1 VTTPTFPTP
10 RRVVITGL
18 GTVNP
23 LAQSVPDYWRGLL
36 AGKSGIAPITQ
47 FDTETFPFANGQ
59 TAQFKVRFAGE
70 VKGFD
75 PEPVID
81 KRAARHLDRFAQF
94 ALVAAQ
100 EAVDDSGLDLSRE
113 NPFRCGCIFG
123 SGIGGLAELEDG
135 HRTLMERGPGRMGP
149 FLIPMMIANAA
160 SGNISIRFGLRG
172 PNTTVTTAC
181 SSAAH
186 AIGDSL
192 TAIRLGHAD
201 VMLTG
206 GSEAAITPLGLGG
219 FIACRA
225 LSGRNDDP
233 ATASRPFDK
242 DRDGFVLS
250 EGAGVLVLEEYERA
264 KARGAKIYAEV
275 CGAGNTADAFH
286 ITQPH
291 EDGMGAAEAM
301 RAAIR
306 DAGWNTDEIDYI
318 NAHGTSTPLG
328 DVAETKA
335 IKQVFG
341 PHAKQLMISSTKSLI
356 GHLLGASGG
365 VEAVACALSIRDRV
379 LHPTINLHNQDVAGG
394 CDLDYIPNVARE
406 LRVRRI
412 LSNSF
417 GFGGHNC
424 SIALGAI

>member
-1 VTTPTFPTP
+1 MTAGVTTPMTR

-23 LAQSVPDYWRGLL
+23 LGLNVPDYWRGLL
-36 AGKSGIAPITQ
+36 AGQSGVAPITH
-47 FDTETFPFANGQ
+47 FDV
-59 TAQFKVRFAGE
+59 TAFRVKFGGE
-70 VKGFD
+70 VKKFD
-75 PEPVID
+75 PSVAID
-81 KRAARHLDRFAQF
+81 PRDIRRSDRFTQF
-94 ALVAAQ
+94 ALVAAA
-100 EAVDDSGLDLSRE
+100 EAVKDSGLDFARE
-113 NPFRCGCIFG
+113 NPFRCGCILG
-123 SGIGGLAELEDG
+123 SGIGGIAEFEEG
-135 HRTLMERGPGRMGP
+135 AKTLLERGPSRLGP
-149 FLIPMMIANAA
+149 FLIPKMIANAA

-172 PNTTVTTAC
+172 PNTTVSTAC

-192 TAIRLGHAD
+192 LAIRHGYAD

-225 LSGRNDDP
+225 LSERNDDP
-233 ATASRPFDK
+233 AHASRPWDK
-242 DRDGFVLS
+242 GRDGFVLS
-250 EGAGVLVLEEYERA
+250 EGAGVLVLEDYERA
-264 KARGAKIYAEV
+264 KARGANIYAEV
-275 CGAGNTADAFH
+275 CGTGNTADAFH

-291 EDGMGAAEAM
+291 EDGIGAAEAM
-301 RAAIR
+301 RVAVH
-306 DAGWNTDEIDYI
+306 DAGWNPDEVQYL
-318 NAHGTSTPLG
+318 NAHGTSTGLG

-335 IKQVFG
+335 VKRVFG
-341 PHAKQLMISSTKSLI
+341 DHAKKLMISSTKSMI

-365 VEAVACALSIRDRV
+365 VEAVACALSLKHGV
-379 LHPTINLHNQDVAGG
+379 LHPTINLVAQDLEAG

-406 LRVRRI
+406 ARVKKL

-424 SIALGAI
+424 SLALGAI

>member
-1 VTTPTFPTP
+1 
-10 RRVVITGL
+10 VVITGL

-23 LAQSVPDYWRGLL
+23 LALNVPDYWRGLL
-36 AGKSGIAPITQ
+36 AGQSGIAPITQ
-47 FDTETFPFANGQ
+47 FDTTVFPIQGGQ
-59 TAQFKVRFAGE
+59 TTQFKVRFAGE
-70 VKGFD
+70 VKGFN
-75 PEPVID
+75 PEPTID
-81 KRAARHLDRFAQF
+81 TRTARKLDRFTQF
-94 ALVAAQ
+94 AVVAAQ
-100 EAVDDSGLDLSRE
+100 EAVTDSGLDFRAE

-123 SGIGGLAELEDG
+123 SGIGGLAELEEG
-135 HRTLMERGPGRMGP
+135 HSILMERGPGRLGP
-149 FLIPMMIANAA
+149 FLIPKMIANAA

-192 TAIRLGHAD
+192 NAIRAGQAD
-201 VMLTG
+201 VMVTG

-225 LSGRNDDP
+225 LSERNDDP
-233 ATASRPFDK
+233 AAASRPFDR

-264 KARGAKIYAEV
+264 KARGASIYAEL
-275 CGAGNTADAFH
+275 CGSGNTADAYH

-291 EDGMGAAEAM
+291 EDGLGAAEAM
-301 RAAIR
+301 RAAMR
-306 DAGWNTDEIDYI
+306 DAGWNAGDVGYI

-328 DVAETKA
+328 DLAETKA
-335 IKQVFG
+335 VKQVFG
-341 PHAKQLMISSTKSLI
+341 EHARSLMISSTKSLI

-365 VEAVACALSIRDRV
+365 VEAVACALSIKNGV
-379 LHPTINLHNQDVAGG
+379 LHPTINLQNQDIAAG
-394 CDLDYIPNVARE
+394 CDLDYIPNTARE
-406 LRVRRI
+406 VRIRRV

-424 SIALGAI
+424 SIALGAM